1 MTHDTLYTHQRRR
14 AAQALASTW
23 EALCCLPATNPR
35 LWLVRSS
42 AFETFSGI
50 SLVLLDAMSVLV
62 DAFGQGALHRG

>member
-1 MTHDTLYTHQRRR
+1 MTHDTLYTHLCRR

-23 EALCCLPATNPR
+23 KALCCLPATNPR

-42 AFETFSGI
+42 AFESAPGI
-50 SLVLLDAMSVLV
+50 SLVLLNAMSVLV

>member
-1 MTHDTLYTHQRRR
+1 MTHDTFYTHQRRR
-14 AAQALASTW
+14 AAQGLASTW

-42 AFETFSGI
+42 AFESAPGV

-62 DAFGQGALHRG
+62 DAFGQGALHHG

>member
-14 AAQALASTW
+14 AAQGLASTW

-35 LWLVRSS
+35 IWLVRSS
-42 AFETFSGI
+42 AFESAPGI

-62 DAFGQGALHRG
+62 DAFGQGALLHG